1 MANLIEKAKSSI
13 DELLRAAYE
22 EAAAAGE
29 LPTGAELKGSVD
41 IPKDSKNGD
50 YAANHAMAGAKALHA
65 APRKIAETLVSHLH
79 LENSYFESCEIA
91 GPGFLNFRVGSRWY
105 GEVLAAVES
114 EGMAYG
120 RSDVR
125 TGEKVMVEFVSANPT
140 GPMTIG
146 NARGGVLGDT
156 LATLLDMAGADV
168 SREFYVNDAGN
179 QVDKFGRS
187 IDARYRELLA
197 WDGDYDSFVAYYA
210 SLREKEEPEEVPGF
224 PEDGYHGIDIIELAQ
239 EIIERDGDKYL
250 PLSEEERKDAFIAYG
265 LPKNIALMEQH
276 LDRYGIHFDKWF
288 LESSLHESGY
298 VKETVDLLTESGLT
312 YEKDGA
318 VWLKNKEL
326 GAEKDEVLCR
336 SNGFYTYYAVDIAY
350 HRNKFIERGYDR
362 VIDVWGADHHG
373 HAIRFGKTMNA
384 EALGLNG
391 RKLDFL
397 IMQMVR
403 LVRCGE
409 TVKVSKRSG
418 KALTLNDLLD
428 EIGVDACRFFFNAKP
443 ETHLEFDLDLAIRQ
457 DSENPVY
464 YVQYAHARICSLLAA
479 MAAEGCPVPPVQDI
493 NAALLETE
501 QEKELIKQLSLLPE
515 EVRMAARDYDPSRI
529 NRYVTE
535 LSARFHRFYNAC
547 RLREAES
554 EVKNARLAL
563 CAAVKTAVAVC
574 LQIIGVSAPEKM

>member
-1 MANLIEKAKSSI
+1 MANLIEKAKKSI

-29 LPTGAELKGSVD
+29 LPAGAELKGSVD
-41 IPKDSKNGD
+41 IPKDAKNGD
-50 YAANHAMAGAKALHA
+50 YAANHAMAGAKALHQP
-65 APRKIAETLVSHLH
+65 PRKIAELLVQHLK
-79 LENSYFESCEIA
+79 LEGSYFESCEIA
-91 GPGFLNFRVGSRWY
+91 GPGFLNFRLGQRWY
-105 GEVLAAVES
+105 GEVLAAVER

-120 RSDVR
+120 RSEER
-125 TGEKVMVEFVSANPT
+125 TGEKVMVEFVSASPT

-187 IDARYRELLA
+187 IDARYRELL
-197 WDGDYDSFVAYYA
+197 GGYTGE
-210 SLREKEEPEEVPGF
+210 SLRELLASGSDAPDF
-224 PEDGYHGIDIIELAQ
+224 PEDGYHGVDIIELAE
-239 EIIERDGDKYL
+239 EIIERDGGSH
-250 PLSEEERKDAFIAYG
+250 LSEDEETRKNAFISYG
-265 LPKNIALMEQH
+265 LPKNIALMEKH
-276 LDRYGIHFDKWF
+276 LDRYGIHFDRWF

-298 VKETVDLLTESGLT
+298 VKETVDLLTQSGLT

-350 HRNKFIERGYDR
+350 HRNKFIERGFDR

-384 EALGLNG
+384 SALGLNG
-391 RKLDFL
+391 RRLDFL

-403 LVRCGE
+403 LVRDGE

-464 YVQYAHARICSLLAA
+464 YVQYAHARICSLLAT
-479 MAAEGCPVPPVQDI
+479 MASEGSPVPAVKDI
-493 NAALLETE
+493 DSALLASE
-501 QEKELIKQLSLLPE
+501 QERDLIKQLSALPE

-547 RLREAES
+547 RLREAEP
-554 EVKNARLAL
+554 EVRSARLAL
-563 CAAVKTAVAVC
+563 CAAAKTAIAVC
-574 LQIIGVSAPEKM
+574 LGIIGVSAPEKM